1 MPVPGAHVILSSLT
15 ASEGAKV
22 WEQADALAERIF
34 GSLIG
39 TAEVFTIYLG
49 ERLGLYAAL
58 TDGPATSAQLATRAG
73 IAERY
78 AREWLEQQATAGFL
92 DVDDVAAAADERRY
106 SMSAEHAKVFVER
119 DELTFMPPLGRLFVA
134 AAQKMPALME
144 AYRDGGGVN
153 WRDYGPDMSE
163 GQEFGNR
170 PAFLASMAEWIRG
183 GLPDVHR
190 RLADGGRVADVGCGG
205 GWSSIA
211 IAKAYPTVTIDGFDL
226 DEPAVERAR
235 HSAELEGV
243 SDRVRFHA
251 IDPAEMDHGDGYDLV
266 CAFECIHDMP
276 QPVPVLR
283 AMRTMAGDGGAVM
296 VMDENVA
303 PEFGAIGDDAERL
316 MYGFSTLVCL
326 PDGMSHPGSVGTGTV
341 MRPSVLDGYARQAG
355 FGRTEILPIDGGLWR
370 FYRLH
375 P

>member
-1 MPVPGAHVILSSLT
+1 VADRD
-15 ASEGAKV
+15 EGGDV
-22 WEQADALAERIF
+22 GEPADALAERIF

-58 TDGPATSAQLATRAG
+58 ADGSATPAELAARAG

-92 DVDDVAAAADERRY
+92 DVDDVGAVAADRRY
-106 SMSAEHAKVFVER
+106 TMTPEQAKVFLHR
-119 DELTFMPPLGRLFVA
+119 DELTFMPPISRIFIA

-144 AYRDGGGVN
+144 AYREGGGVN
-153 WRDYGPDMSE
+153 WRDYGFDMSE
-163 GQEFGNR
+163 GQEYGNR
-170 PAFLASMAEWIRG
+170 PAYLASMADWIRD
-183 GLPDVHR
+183 GLPDAHD
-190 RLADGGRVADVGCGG
+190 RLSDGGRVADVGCGG
-205 GWSSIA
+205 GWSSIS

-235 HSAELEGV
+235 RSADLEGV
-243 SDRVRFHA
+243 ADRVRFHA

-283 AMRTMAGDGGAVM
+283 EMRTMAGDAGAVM

-303 PEFGAIGDDAERL
+303 PEFGAIGDDTERL
-316 MYGFSTLVCL
+316 MYGYSTLVCL

-341 MRPSVLDGYARQAG
+341 MRPSILDGYAREAG